1 MIKLIKA
8 YCKFTIETLGNLV
21 DPNWWAT
28 LILKKTG
35 LLRRCEKVGEKVK
48 KWKSKFSP
56 IQRFFIEV
64 LMFTLIALAF
74 EPLLNMVG
82 MSMLPWR
89 WDWSG

>member
-1 MIKLIKA
+1 MIKIIKA

-21 DPNWWAT
+21 DPQWWAT

-35 LLRRCEKVGEKVK
+35 LLRRCEKVGEKVI

-56 IQRFFIEV
+56 RQRLFIDV
-64 LMFTLIALAF
+64 LTFTLIALVM

-82 MSMLPWR
+82 FSMLPWR
-89 WDWSG
+89 WF

>member
-1 MIKLIKA
+1 MIRLIKA

-21 DPNWWAT
+21 DPQWWAT

-35 LLRRCEKVGEKVK
+35 LLRRCENVGEKVI

-56 IQRFFIEV
+56 RQRLFIDV
-64 LMFTLIALAF
+64 LTFTLIALIM

-82 MSMLPWR
+82 YSMLPWR
-89 WDWSG
+89 WF

>member
-1 MIKLIKA
+1 MIRLIKA

-21 DPNWWAT
+21 DPQWWAT

-35 LLRRCEKVGEKVK
+35 LLRRCEKIGEKVI

-56 IQRFFIEV
+56 RQRLFIDV
-64 LMFTLIALAF
+64 LTFTLIALVM

-82 MSMLPWR
+82 FSMLPWR
-89 WDWSG
+89 WF

>member
-1 MIKLIKA
+1 MLVKLTKA

-21 DPNWWAT
+21 DPQWWAT

-35 LLRRCEKVGEKVK
+35 LLRRCEKVGEKVI

-56 IQRFFIEV
+56 RQRLFIDV
-64 LMFTLIALAF
+64 LTFTLIALVM

-82 MSMLPWR
+82 FSMLPWR
-89 WDWSG
+89 WF

>member
-1 MIKLIKA
+1 MIRLVKL
-8 YCKFTIETLGNLV
+8 YCIFTIETLGNLV
-21 DPNWWAT
+21 DPQWWAT

-35 LLRRCEKVGEKVK
+35 LLRRCEKVGEKVE

-56 IQRFFIEV
+56 RQRLFIEI

-74 EPLLNMVG
+74 EPVLNMLG

-89 WDWSG
+89 WF

>member
-1 MIKLIKA
+1 MIRLIKA

-21 DPNWWAT
+21 DPQWWAT

-35 LLRRCEKVGEKVK
+35 LLRRCEKVGEKVI

-56 IQRFFIEV
+56 RQRLFIDV
-64 LMFTLIALAF
+64 LTFTLIALVM

-82 MSMLPWR
+82 YSMLPWR
-89 WDWSG
+89 WF

>member
-1 MIKLIKA
+1 MIRLIKT

-21 DPNWWAT
+21 DPQWWAT

-35 LLRRCEKVGEKVK
+35 LLRRCEKVGEKVI

-56 IQRFFIEV
+56 RQRLFIDV
-64 LMFTLIALAF
+64 LTFTLIALVM

-82 MSMLPWR
+82 FSMLPWR
-89 WDWSG
+89 WF

>member
-1 MIKLIKA
+1 MIRLIKS

-21 DPNWWAT
+21 DPQWWAT

-35 LLRRCEKVGEKVK
+35 LLKRCEKVGEKVI

-56 IQRFFIEV
+56 RQRLFIEI

-74 EPLLNMVG
+74 EPLLNTVG

-89 WDWSG
+89 WF